1 MIPQYLLLRRERIV
15 LVCQNSNTLYMY
27 MCLLFHSPTDYQPSE
42 DWCILFNIYIYSF
55 RLMSLCW
62 IGIKSKVMCEVCLTV
77 QIVKGVL
84 VRKRRYFV
92 NIEGTPTMT
101 LMFTLEF

>member
-1 MIPQYLLLRRERIV
+1 
-15 LVCQNSNTLYMY
+15 
-27 MCLLFHSPTDYQPSE
+27 
-42 DWCILFNIYIYSF
+42 
-55 RLMSLCW
+55 MSLCW

>member
-1 MIPQYLLLRRERIV
+1 
-15 LVCQNSNTLYMY
+15 MY
-27 MCLLFHSPTDYQPSE
+27 IIQ
-42 DWCILFNIYIYSF
+42 NIYPAKRQSENVFNVYSF

-62 IGIKSKVMCEVCLTV
+62 LGIESQVMCEVYLTV